1 VIADLQCVVLDCPH
15 PAELAEFYP
24 ALLGGAVNE
33 RDQRWALSD
42 DWATLHTPSGLVL
55 AFQRVA
61 DYRPPLWPD
70 PARPQQFHLDF
81 GVADLEHAQAQ
92 VLTLGARVL
101 DDAAGTRSWR
111 VYADPAGHPFCLV
124 RHSPKAA

>member
-1 VIADLQCVVLDCPH
+1 MIADLQCVVLDCSH
-15 PAELAEFYP
+15 PAQLAEFYQ
-24 ALLGGAVNE
+24 ALLGGAVNQ
-33 RDQRWALSD
+33 RDQRWALSG

-81 GVADLEHAQAQ
+81 GVADLDRAQEQ
-92 VLTLGARVL
+92 VLTLGATVL
-101 DDAAGTRSWR
+101 DDEAGRSWR
-111 VYADPAGHPFCLV
+111 IYADPAGHPFCLV
-124 RHSPKAA
+124 RHLPG